1 MNPKNVV
8 FALGALDPE
17 MRAIRYLL
25 GKTGFR
31 CAYAN
36 RFGRRCISS
45 NAYKADEL
53 TKMVRDEQQIVWV
66 ECRTNTFHVDRD
78 LIVDHHNVGDPGYD
92 APANEFWDGSSIGQ
106 VAQLVGGSKDEFKL
120 VAASDH
126 CLSAAM
132 RGECQGIDPSA
143 LMAWR
148 IMARSAM
155 AEIQPW
161 LLRRRIERAVARI
174 ETLPR
179 LQFGGEQIV
188 DGSFDTT
195 PELRDAAA
203 LSGVPIL
210 MTRTNPVGQ
219 LKVSLYGAQSAVVV
233 EWMGT
238 MKGSGLVEQLYGNPF
253 REYAGAVL
261 NAEASARMLS
271 ANRALRAH

>member
-1 MNPKNVV
+1 MNPQDVV

-25 GKTGFR
+25 RKTGFR
-31 CAYAN
+31 CAFAN
-36 RFGRRCISS
+36 RFGRRCTSG

-53 TKMVRDEQQIVWV
+53 TKIVRNEQQIVWV
-66 ECRTNTFHVDRD
+66 ECRTTAFDAERD

-106 VAQLVGGSKDEFKL
+106 VAKLVGGSKDEFKL

-132 RGECQGIDPSA
+132 RGVCQGIDPSA

-161 LLRRRIERAVARI
+161 FLRRRIERAVGRI

-179 LQFGGEQIV
+179 LNFGGEQIV
-188 DGSFDTT
+188 DASFDTT

-203 LSGVPIL
+203 LSRVPIL

-219 LKVSLYGAQSAVVV
+219 LKVSLYGAQPDVVV
-233 EWMGT
+233 EWMAV
-238 MKGSGLVEQLYGNPF
+238 MKSSGVVEHLYGNPF
-253 REYAGAVL
+253 REYAGALL
-261 NAEASARMLS
+261 NAEVSDRMLS
-271 ANRALRAH
+271 ANRASRAH